1 MKTVRIGTRGSK
13 LALAQAEICA
23 AAFSAKGIGT
33 ELRIVRTRGDIDQ
46 SAALSQIG
54 KGAFTD
60 EFTQLLQKGEIDV
73 AVHSAKDL
81 PTDAEKDNFFCL
93 PREDARD
100 LLILRENKAER
111 IGTGSPR
118 RAASAAE
125 KYPGAQILPVRGN
138 VDTRL
143 RKLASGDYD
152 ALVLAAAG
160 LIRLG
165 LYDGKSD
172 RFTWDGRTFFVRY
185 FEVNECVPA
194 ACQGI
199 IAVEGKA
206 GRLISDAETKQ
217 TALLE
222 RKLQRALGGDCE
234 GGVGA
239 YFDGTRLYAQRDG
252 KRVSLVYGG
261 EDCICRL
268 AELLV

>member
-23 AAFSAKGIGT
+23 AAFSAKGIET
-33 ELRIVRTRGDIDQ
+33 ELRIIRTRGDADQ
-46 SAALSQIG
+46 RSALSQIG

-81 PTDAEKDNFFCL
+81 PTVAEKDNFFCL
-93 PREDARD
+93 PRGDARD
-100 LLILRENKAER
+100 LLIFRGNETVR

-118 RAASAAE
+118 RAASVSE
-125 KYPGAQILPVRGN
+125 KFPGAHILPVRGN

-143 RKLASGDYD
+143 RKLASGDYG

-172 RFTWDGRTFFVRY
+172 RFTWEGETFFVRY

-199 IAVEGKA
+199 IAIEGEY
-206 GRLISDAETKQ
+206 GRLISDDETKK

-222 RKLQRALGGDCE
+222 RKLQRMLGGDCE

-239 YFDGTRLYAQRDG
+239 YFDGARLYAQRDG
-252 KRVSLVYGG
+252 KRASLVYDG
-261 EDCICRL
+261 EDCIARL
-268 AELLV
+268 AGMLL